1 MHTRKGGLSMSDL
14 PERDYTHKPII
25 QCFQDELNVVINTY
39 RDEGLTLGEA
49 VGALELV
56 KLDLWKEQ
64 EDV

>member
-1 MHTRKGGLSMSDL
+1 MSNI
-14 PERDYTHKPII
+14 PERDYTHKSTI

-64 EDV
+64 TEEE